1 MAVSILIAERQEMF
15 GDTLCLLLES
25 ETDMTVCGRTADA
38 REILPLCASL
48 HPHVVVLD
56 ADMMG
61 LGCADIVRRIQQ
73 GESPPAAVCVSLHE
87 DGTEADVFLRA
98 GAAAYLGKDSTPA
111 QLTEAI
117 RKAARG
123 VACTVPRYGR
133 RPRAGGTSGPTAGT
147 PADKLTMRE
156 REILRLLA
164 EGRVGKEIADLLKIS
179 VKTVSTHRVHIGDK
193 LGTRNIAFL
202 TKYALRQG
210 LAQV

>member
-25 ETDMTVCGRTADA
+25 ETDMTVSGRTADA

-61 LGCADIVRRIQQ
+61 LGCADTVRRILH
-73 GESPPAAVCVSLHE
+73 GGNPAAAVCVSLHE
-87 DGTEADVFLRA
+87 DGTEADAFLQA
-98 GAAAYLGKDSTPA
+98 GATAYLGKGSTPA
-111 QLTEAI
+111 QLIDAI

-123 VACTVPRYGR
+123 VAFNAPRYGR
-133 RPRAGGTSGPTAGT
+133 RPRAGESIGPTAGN
-147 PADKLTMRE
+147 PADKLTVRE